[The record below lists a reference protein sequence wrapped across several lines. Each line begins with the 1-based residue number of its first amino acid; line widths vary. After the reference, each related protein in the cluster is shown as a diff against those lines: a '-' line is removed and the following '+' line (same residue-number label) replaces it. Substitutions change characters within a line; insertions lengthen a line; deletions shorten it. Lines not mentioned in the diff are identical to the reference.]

1 MRAFG
6 PPRTAHPAPG
16 PDARRD
22 DPEVGLVHLQ
32 RQAGNRAVA
41 AAVARLHTGPG
52 TPVVQR
58 DLSDDEALEAT
69 RGLPAPVQSGN
80 GGGAPLADDAHRR
93 EFLRAGRE
101 WFGSHD
107 ATIAHFR
114 AIRATAVP
122 GSPQLHPDAAAR
134 LEAAAAEVGG
144 RVPASSTAFAL
155 RSRFTATTHLGGAS
169 MHTLGYAIDYD
180 AYNMPRI
187 GRNETA
193 ELVATVMGAPSNL
206 RLGEYSARRATIERT
221 GDATAA
227 AAAAAAAAPAPAPAG
242 PDGGAAAGP
251 APAGPDGAPAAVPA
265 PTDAGPAATG
275 PAAAP
280 ADPASAALLARIPV
294 ESARLSA
301 TSTGFQGSLGN
312 QGAAFLELRTRYFEA
327 AAADRPAILAQV
339 PAVIAPWTTAI
350 TTAEQAIGT
359 AAQAAGLTAA
369 TIPAARTL
377 SAQVTRLQAVPREVA
392 RQRRPRGAG
401 PEPVAAEL
409 TRLAGWERTAGV
421 DPAAPPP
428 PTYDERTA
436 RAVAAAAARVALL
449 EPLVGA
455 RERLDRLTSL
465 RGLLGRADFLF
476 GSASRPRGGGRP
488 GTDRVVSSPSMAQL
502 LERGFYTTGTGQD
515 GHVSVDFLVALAR
528 HGFDLGGAWGG
539 ESTDSMHMELVVHRP
554 TG

>member
-6 PPRTAHPAPG
+6 PQRTAHPAPG
-16 PDARRD
+16 PDARRE

-41 AAVARLHTGPG
+41 AAVARLHTGAG
-52 TPVVQR
+52 APVVQR
-58 DLSDDEALEAT
+58 ELSDDEALEAT
-69 RGLPAPVQSGN
+69 RSLPAPVQSGN

-114 AIRATAVP
+114 AIRATAAP

-155 RSRFTATTHLGGAS
+155 RSRFTAATHLGGAS

-187 GRNETA
+187 GRTETA

-206 RLGEYSARRATIERT
+206 RLGEYSARRGVIERT
-221 GDATAA
+221 GDATAS
-227 AAAAAAAAPAPAPAG
+227 AAAAAAAAPAPAT
-242 PDGGAAAGP
+242 PDGAAA
-251 APAGPDGAPAAVPA
+251 AAPA
-265 PTDAGPAATG
+265 PTDAGPAAAG
-275 PAAAP
+275 PAATP

-301 TSTGFQGSLGN
+301 TSTGFQGSLGG

-327 AAADRPAILAQV
+327 APADRPAILAQV

-369 TIPAARTL
+369 TIPAARAL
-377 SAQVTRLQAVPREVA
+377 STEVTRLQAIPREVA

-409 TRLAGWERTAGV
+409 TRLAGLERTAGV

-436 RAVAAAAARVALL
+436 RVVAAAAARVTLL

-455 RERLDRLTSL
+455 RERLARLTSL

-476 GSASRPRGGGRP
+476 GAANRPRGGARP

-502 LERGFYTTGTGQD
+502 LEHGFYTTGTGQD

-528 HGFDLGGAWGG
+528 HGFDIGGAWGG